1 MTGWRLEVFEELPST
16 STECAERARAGE
28 AGGLAVLA
36 LRQSAGRGSRGRV
49 WQAPEGNLNLS
60 VLLRP
65 RRPAAEAGM
74 FALLAGIAVAEVL
87 ESLASLTVMLKW
99 PNDVLLGQAKLA
111 GILIDAVPSGLWLD
125 WLVIGIGINL
135 REAPRIEGR
144 CATGLGEYGV
154 ALPPQTVANAVLER
168 LEHWQ
173 DAPAEAIMQAWLARA
188 HAIGTPIEVQAG
200 GRVLQGSFAGLSPAG
215 ELLLQCENRIEAI
228 STGEVLLG
236 PP

>member
-1 MTGWRLEVFEELPST
+1 M
-16 STECAERARAGE
+16 CAERARAGE

-65 RRPAAEAGM
+65 QRPAAEAGM
-74 FALLAGIAVAEVL
+74 FALLAGVAVAEAL
-87 ESLASLTVMLKW
+87 ESLASPAVVLKW
-99 PNDVLLGQAKLA
+99 PNDILLGQAKLA
-111 GILIDAVPSGLWLD
+111 GILIDAVPSGLGLD

-144 CATGLGEYGV
+144 RTIALGEYGIEL
-154 ALPPQTVANAVLER
+154 APQTVANAVLER
-168 LEHWQ
+168 LEYWQ
-173 DAPAEAIMQAWLARA
+173 NAPSAAIMQAWLARA
-188 HAIGTPIEVQAG
+188 HGIGTPIEVQTG
-200 GRVLQGSFAGLSPAG
+200 GKLLQGSFAGLTLAG
-215 ELLLQCENRIEAI
+215 ELLLQSENRIEAI